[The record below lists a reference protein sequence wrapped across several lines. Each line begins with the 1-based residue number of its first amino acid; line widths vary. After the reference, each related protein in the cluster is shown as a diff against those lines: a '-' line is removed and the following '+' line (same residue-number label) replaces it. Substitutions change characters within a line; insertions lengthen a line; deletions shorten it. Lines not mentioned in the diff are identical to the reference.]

1 MASVADIKYS
11 ELCFTMPN
19 VLWPHFAR
27 DRQLLIDVAAL
38 AASVIRRWVYASY
51 GVVPL
56 IMVIPHT
63 FGRRLNFHPHLHIL
77 VSAGGLDKQENRWIN
92 FRYFDKYTLMYWW
105 RFAVSR
111 YMAAAVVANDKES
124 GELNETFNRQS
135 KRPWNIH
142 IKRFSSKSHFLRYA
156 GRYLRRPPIA
166 EHRIINVTDTHVE
179 YWANDLR
186 LKAWVRITVSVEEF
200 LALLTQHIPDRYV
213 NGIHYFGLLS
223 PRAKHQLSANVFA
236 LLGQE
241 QKSRPKRL
249 AWASSIE
256 RDFNYNPLI
265 DRRGQ
270 RMRWVGRQACQ
281 SAA

>member
-1 MASVADIKYS
+1 
-11 ELCFTMPN
+11 MPN
-19 VLWPHFAR
+19 VLWAHFAG

-77 VSAGGLDKQENRWIN
+77 VSAGGLDKRKNRWIN
-92 FRYFDKYTLMYWW
+92 FQYFDKYVLMYWW
-105 RFAVSR
+105 RFAISR
-111 YMAAAVVANDKES
+111 YLAAVVGANDKES

-166 EHRIINVTDTHVE
+166 NHRIISVTDDHVE
-179 YWANDLR
+179 YWANDLQAESLGKNYGLCR
-186 LKAWVRITVSVEEF
+186 GVSRVVNSAHPGPLCERHSLLWTVVTSSEAS
-200 LALLTQHIPDRYV
+200 ALHQCVCAPGSGTKIP
-213 NGIHYFGLLS
+213 
-223 PRAKHQLSANVFA
+223 A
-236 LLGQE
+236 
-241 QKSRPKRL
+241 
-249 AWASSIE
+249 
-256 RDFNYNPLI
+256 
-265 DRRGQ
+265 
-270 RMRWVGRQACQ
+270 
-281 SAA
+281 